1 MTAIREDV
9 HIHAE
14 APSVYRRL
22 AALETL
28 GEWLP
33 ERFRDVRAEG
43 ERCTFTLALPL
54 RTEIARLRIST
65 TREPYA
71 LTLTADP
78 TGAGAGGA
86 ALAGANGAGISV
98 IESLHWELQPEG
110 RGEVHVTLAAGYR
123 APGGIAGPLLD
134 LVLYRPHRRQAL
146 RDALWQLKR
155 VVEAGPPPHAPD
167 RPRT

>member
-14 APSVYRRL
+14 APEVVRRL
-22 AALETL
+22 TALESL

-43 ERCTFTLALPL
+43 ERCAFTLALPL
-54 RTEIARLRIST
+54 RTEVARLRIASA
-65 TREPYA
+65 REPYA
-71 LTLTADP
+71 LTLATDTAI
-78 TGAGAGGA
+78 GRA
-86 ALAGANGAGISV
+86 ALAGVNGSGVPA

-110 RGEVHVTLAAGYR
+110 RGEVHVTLATGYR

-134 LVLYRPHRRQAL
+134 LLIYRPHRRQAL
-146 RDALWQLKR
+146 RDALWRLKHL
-155 VVEAGPPPHAPD
+155 VEGRPPP
-167 RPRT
+167 